1 MPPLEHMGMVNRAV
15 VWTIA
20 RHDGDGFPLVLAPVD
35 LRVRWEEK
43 NTQMVDPDGERIQV
57 DVIVTSPQQI
67 LVGSIMWEG
76 TIATLP
82 DSGAPTSDIYEVV
95 ARDRGD
101 ELKGRVTRY
110 EFGLKRYKDKLPRVV
125 AS

>member
-1 MPPLEHMGMVNRAV
+1 MGMVNRAV
-15 VWTIA
+15 VWPIA
-20 RHDGDGFPLVLAPVD
+20 RHDGDGFPLVLSPTD

-43 NTQMVDPDGERIQV
+43 NIEMVDPNGERIQV
-57 DVIVTSPQQI
+57 DVILTSPQQI
-67 LVGSIMWEG
+67 IIGSIMWEG

-82 DSGAPTSDIYEVV
+82 GSGVPTTNIYEVV

-110 EFGLKRYKDKLPRVV
+110 EFGLKRYKDKIPRVV
-125 AS
+125 TS